1 MKILLPIGRN
11 YKTTI
16 RFSDIFLFNIKKNT
30 FALIVHINIYIKL
43 YKELVYHSDGVTS
56 IKENNAHI

>member
-16 RFSDIFLFNIKKNT
+16 RLVISFYLTKKNT
-30 FALIVHINIYIKL
+30 FALIVQINIYIKL